1 MFRLLKYFGRRS
13 PHILFIGFPVVYLL
27 KTFQGCLDIR
37 IAQIP
42 NRLGHTISSLDF
54 WLTLNQKS
62 TSLGQKGIKK
72 QIFFM
77 ERKYLDDEFYRLV
90 ARLIPLGSYWFW
102 NPVFEVIHWL
112 GWQDNFVFELVGEP
126 IDEVSGVFKGTKS
139 PLPQANKDVQDRIAM
154 MCNDFD
160 IELDKLVLL
169 CIRDSG
175 YGESISM
182 GDAERIAEY
191 RNSDILRYSEAINL
205 LIDSGFFVVRMGNE
219 HKPLHNIDHS
229 KFVSFSK
236 LSDEY
241 AMEQIDLFQSCSFVI
256 SSDTGL
262 NKLAVICRKP
272 LYMLN
277 VGAFTDR
284 FLHDLT
290 HLVLYKK
297 FKSKVSGKELTM
309 GELITKNILK
319 ITDSEEFDKRD
330 IVIEENSS
338 EELRLFVSEIIEIC
352 NSQWVESC
360 ESKRMRERFK
370 RELEFQGYDF
380 GDFAFPNFFARDR
393 KW

>member
-1 MFRLLKYFGRRS
+1 MFGLLKYFGRRS
-13 PHILFIGFPVVYLL
+13 PSILFIGFPVVYIL
-27 KTFQGCLDIR
+27 KTFQRVLDIR

-54 WLTLNQKS
+54 WLTSNQKQK
-62 TSLGQKGIKK
+62 SLGQKEIKK

-77 ERKYLDDEFYRLV
+77 DRKYLDDESYRLV
-90 ARLIPLGSYWFW
+90 ARLVPLGSYWFW
-102 NPVFEVIHWL
+102 NPVFEAIHWL

-154 MCNDFD
+154 MCRDFD
-160 IELDKLVLL
+160 IEQDKLVLL
-169 CIRDSG
+169 CIRDSR
-175 YGESISM
+175 YGDSISR
-182 GDAERIAEY
+182 GDAERISEY
-191 RNSDILRYSEAINL
+191 RNSDIFRYSEAINL
-205 LIDSGFFVVRMGNE
+205 LIGSGFFIVRMGNKQ
-219 HKPLHNIDHS
+219 KPLYNIDPN
-229 KFVSFSK
+229 KFVSFSR

-241 AMEQIDLFQSCSFVI
+241 SMEQIDLFQSCAFVI

-262 NKLAVICRKP
+262 NKLAVMCRKP

-284 FLHDLT
+284 FLHGLT

-297 FKSKVSGKELTM
+297 FKSRVSGKELTM
-309 GELITKNILK
+309 EELLTKDILK
-319 ITDSEEFDKRD
+319 ITDSEEFVKRD

-352 NSQWVESC
+352 NSRWVESC